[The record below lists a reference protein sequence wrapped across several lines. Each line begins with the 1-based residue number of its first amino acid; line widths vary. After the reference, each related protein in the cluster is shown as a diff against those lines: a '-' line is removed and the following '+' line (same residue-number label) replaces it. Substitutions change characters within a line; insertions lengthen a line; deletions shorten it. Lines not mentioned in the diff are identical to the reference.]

1 MRDLKETIL
10 GDPLISRVFRTA
22 EETFLVGGYL
32 RDLLRGVRSKDIDF
46 VVKCDPGD
54 MVSRIFPEREGSII
68 AFRETLL
75 VRVVLGDTVIDF
87 SELKGDIESDLCR
100 RDFTANAIGW
110 SMQQGLVD
118 PLGGIG
124 DIRLGILRGIS
135 EKNFLEDPLRLLRA
149 YRFAGELGWKI
160 DRKTRE
166 MIGKFKDY
174 IKQSAAER
182 TTLEVFKLLN
192 SDNYLRAL
200 KQAFKDGLLNEIIS
214 LDAKQLQANLKVLSR
229 LNSFLK
235 KIPEGLR
242 VHRDGTFSQGLSF
255 LGLLRAEQLFYRAD
269 LEGSKLSLSRAIRKR
284 LEGTSALL
292 NTYEENRDIDDSRI
306 FDLFTAAGDAVTDFA
321 LLARSRRIL
330 KKAEL
335 FIRIPSVLPAEKVME
350 ISGLGPGP
358 ELGRVLHGM
367 RKLQFLGKIRHERD
381 ARKWLAQAG
390 GPYIPGT
397 QNKCTGCTGLVF

>member
-46 VVKCDPGD
+46 VVRGDPGSI
-54 MVSRIFPEREGSII
+54 VSRIFPQREGSVI

-75 VRVVLGDTVIDF
+75 VRVVLRDTVVDF

-100 RDFTANAIGW
+100 RDFTANAIAW
-110 SMQQGLVD
+110 SGQKGIID
-118 PLGGIG
+118 PLNGIS
-124 DIRLGILRGIS
+124 DIGLGIIRGVS
-135 EKNFLEDPLRLLRA
+135 EKNFLDDPLRLLRA

-160 DRKTRE
+160 DRKTRK
-166 MIGKFKDY
+166 MIRKFKDY

-182 TTLEVFKLLN
+182 ITLEVFKLLN

-200 KQAFKDGLLNEIIS
+200 RQAFVDGLLNEIIN
-214 LDAKQLQANLKVLSR
+214 LETKQLQTNLKVLSR
-229 LNSFLK
+229 LSSFLK
-235 KIPEGLR
+235 KIPEEWK
-242 VHRDGTFSQGLSF
+242 VHLDKTFSQGLSF
-255 LGLLRAEQLFYRAD
+255 AGLLRAEQFLYRAD

-306 FDLFTAAGDAVTDFA
+306 FDLFTAAGDAVMDFA
-321 LLARSRRIL
+321 RLTRSRRIL

-335 FIRIPSVLPAEKVME
+335 FIRIPSVLPAAEVME
-350 ISGLGPGP
+350 MSGLGPGP
-358 ELGRVLHGM
+358 SLGRLLREM
-367 RKLQFLGKIRHERD
+367 RKLRFLGEIENEKD
-381 ARKWLAQAG
+381 A
-390 GPYIPGT
+390 GT
-397 QNKCTGCTGLVF
+397 W